1 MTQFS
6 TIKKQLL
13 AMKYVD
19 QLSELIRAY
28 QYGSSERVFNLLETS
43 DFDDI
48 RNSDKELLVAL
59 AQDFVAVY
67 ELMGY
72 RQTPPIQELA
82 DTN

>member
-1 MTQFS
+1 MTQLS

-28 QYGSSERVFNLLETS
+28 QYGSSERVFNLLESS

-48 RNSDKELLVAL
+48 KNSDKELLVAL
-59 AQDFVAVY
+59 AQDFAAIY
-67 ELMGY
+67 QLMGY
-72 RQTPPIQELA
+72 TQTPPIQELV
-82 DTN
+82 DIN